1 MTTNKNK
8 ITMDRELIEEKFT
21 GVYARLDAN
30 NNLVHLQLKAISE
43 LLQKTHEQTLM
54 TNDRVSGLETNL
66 IKNDVVIL
74 QLQLSVKDIN
84 DRCEECSSKIKLIKE
99 QTAVS
104 RWFQIKPQRYM
115 LFFIPLLAAIK
126 EVRDF
131 VGIITKWW

>member
-1 MTTNKNK
+1 MTTKTNKV
-8 ITMDRELIEEKFT
+8 TMDRELIEEKFT

-30 NNLVHLQLKAISE
+30 NSLVHIQLKAISE

-66 IKNDVVIL
+66 IKNDVTIF

-84 DRCEECSSKIKLIKE
+84 ARCEECQNKIKLVRE
-99 QTAVS
+99 QTSVS

-115 LFFIPLLAAIK
+115 LFFIPFLAAIK